1 MASGVRGASG
11 DCWATADEVPSLSS
25 VSWGVSTPDEPA
37 ELTLNRRGGGL
48 RWIGRSTLMKER
60 GRFGFR
66 GGIGIG
72 GCRADAIT
80 VGAELEEEIAR
91 ARVTV
96 GMSSI
101 SIRGGGGSGL
111 LMDGVETVRSRT
123 IEIVNGIT
131 GPRRTSCPAPTV
143 ARLGR

>member
-1 MASGVRGASG
+1 
-11 DCWATADEVPSLSS
+11 
-25 VSWGVSTPDEPA
+25 
-37 ELTLNRRGGGL
+37 
-48 RWIGRSTLMKER
+48 MKER

-91 ARVTV
+91 VRVTV
-96 GMSSI
+96 GMLSSI

-123 IEIVNGIT
+123 IEIVNGTT